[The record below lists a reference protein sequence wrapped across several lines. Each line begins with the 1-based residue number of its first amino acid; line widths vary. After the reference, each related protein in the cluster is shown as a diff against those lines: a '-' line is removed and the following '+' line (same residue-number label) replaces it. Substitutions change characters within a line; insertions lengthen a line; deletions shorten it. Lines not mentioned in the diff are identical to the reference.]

1 LVACDIARSR
11 FEYAHAPAQSIAAA
25 FCRAVIVR
33 QVTQK
38 SQGWRESVNAF
49 YPLVMQPMNIAHRG
63 GAQLMPENTRAA
75 FADALARG
83 SDGAELDV
91 QLSRD
96 GIVVVHHDFRLMKDV
111 ARKDGAWLTEPGP
124 RIKDLTL
131 EELRQFDVG
140 TARPGSGYALGHPLL
155 RPMHA
160 SVPTLEEVVALAR
173 DAGRRF
179 LLFVEL
185 KCDTSDD
192 SANPNVL
199 ADAAYD
205 VVKRAGFLE
214 SAIFV
219 GFDWRALIPLAARG
233 AVCWFTTDEFFGD
246 VRPVIDMIASAGA
259 QGWFPH
265 FADATPKNVAYAREQ
280 GLKVGAWTVNC
291 RDDME
296 RLSRLDVICT
306 DRPDLLAGYF

>member
-1 LVACDIARSR
+1 
-11 FEYAHAPAQSIAAA
+11 
-25 FCRAVIVR
+25 
-33 QVTQK
+33 
-38 SQGWRESVNAF
+38 
-49 YPLVMQPMNIAHRG
+49 MNIAHRG

-75 FADALARG
+75 FADALTRG

-96 GIVVVHHDFRLMKDV
+96 GIVIVHHDFRLMKDV
-111 ARKDGAWLTEPGP
+111 ARKDEAWLTEPGP
-124 RIKDLTL
+124 RIKDLSL

-140 TARPGSGYALGHPLL
+140 TARPGSDYALGHALLKPL
-155 RPMHA
+155 HA

-185 KCDTSDD
+185 KCDASDD
-192 SANPNVL
+192 SADPNVL
-199 ADAAYD
+199 ADATYD

-214 SAIFV
+214 SVIFV
-219 GFDWRALIPLAARG
+219 GFDWRALVRLVARG
-233 AVCWFTTDEFFGD
+233 AVCWFTTDELSGD
-246 VRPVIDMIASAGA
+246 ARPVIDMIASAGA

-265 FADATPKNVAYAREQ
+265 FADARPEKVAYAREQ
-280 GLKVGAWTVNC
+280 GLKVGAWTVNR

-296 RLSRLDVICT
+296 RLSGLDAICT
-306 DRPDLLAGYF
+306 DRPDLLGIL